1 MAEKP
6 KHLFLRRLCSPKNTL
21 LFFFVSLMGN
31 TVLADNASSAKN
43 AANDGISAAEVL
55 MLISGIVLIALI
67 AWFLGSGQSKKET
80 PSVHHHPHKH
90 YDHPND
96 PHFRKLKRK
105 TS

>member
-1 MAEKP
+1 MP
-6 KHLFLRRLCSPKNTL
+6 GKHKVLNKWGLNSLKAVSL
-21 LFFFVSLMGN
+21 LFFVLLQGN
-31 TVLADNASSAKN
+31 TVLAQQASPEKKLPG
-43 AANDGISAAEVL
+43 DGISAMEVL
-55 MLISGIVLIALI
+55 LMIAGIVLIALI
-67 AWFLGSGQSKKET
+67 AWFLGSSQSKNET